1 MEETIDL
8 SRRFNKNNMHKFVE
22 FIRELNRTVGFKMS
36 ARGWCYALEQK
47 GLVTKGQFDKV
58 ENLINRC
65 RKEGYLPVDLTA
77 EESSR
82 GFLEI
87 HRPETDTPKEFVSY
101 FVESLKDCEDYYEP
115 DWWKY
120 EEYYI
125 QMVVEKIDLVTLFR
139 PVCKEFHI
147 PIANAKGWSSI
158 LQRAEYARRFKKA
171 EEYGLKCVLLYCGD
185 HDPDGL
191 RISETLRKNIE
202 DVSKVTWQ
210 GGGTGYDPANL
221 EIHRFGLNYDFIK
234 KHGLTWIDNLE
245 TGSGGTL
252 AVVGDGGEPQ
262 RGYTRQGKPHPNW
275 ELPYLKKYL
284 KDIGVRKCEANSLV
298 IAPEAGRQ
306 LCKDTIISYLGT
318 EAEERFRTVKQEAV
332 DMIENYKSDLGIGGL
347 TEDMLDILD
356 SADES

>member
-1 MEETIDL
+1 METIDL
-8 SRRFNKNNMHKFVE
+8 SKRFNKYNIHKFVE
-22 FIRELNRTVGFKMS
+22 FITEINKTVGFKMS

-47 GLVTKGQFDKV
+47 GLVSKGQFDKV

-82 GFLEI
+82 GFHEI
-87 HRPETDTPKEFVSY
+87 HKPDTESPKDWVTMYVEAMNECET
-101 FVESLKDCEDYYEP
+101 YYEP

-125 QMVVEKIDLVTLFR
+125 QMVVEKIDLVTLFQ
-139 PVCKEFHI
+139 PICKEYHI
-147 PIANAKGWSSI
+147 PIANARGWSSI

-171 EEYGLKCVLLYCGD
+171 EEMGLKCVLLYCGD

-202 DVSKVTWQ
+202 DVSKIKWST
-210 GGGTGYDPANL
+210 GLTGYDPVDL
-221 EIHRFGLNYDFIK
+221 DIHRFGLNYDFIK
-234 KHGLTWIDNLE
+234 KNNLTWIDNLE

-252 AVVGDGGEPQ
+252 AYDIGGEIVQ
-262 RGYTRQGKPHPNW
+262 GTTRQGKPHPNW
-275 ELPYLKKYL
+275 GLPYLQNYL
-284 KDIGVRKCEANSLV
+284 NDIGVRKCEANSLV

-306 LCKDTIISYLGT
+306 LCEETIVNYLGSD
-318 EAEERFRTVKQEAV
+318 ALARFNTVKAEAV
-332 DMIENYKSDLGIGGL
+332 EKIEEFKFEHGLDGL
-347 TEDMLDILD
+347 TQDMLDILD
-356 SADES
+356 SLD

>member
-1 MEETIDL
+1 METIDL
-8 SRRFNKNNMHKFVE
+8 NRRFNKNNIHKFVE
-22 FIRELNRTVGFKMS
+22 FIQDINKTVGFKMS
-36 ARGWCYALEQK
+36 ARGWAYALEQK
-47 GLVTKGQFDKV
+47 GLVSKSQFDKV

-82 GFLEI
+82 GFLEV
-87 HRPETDTPKEFVSY
+87 HRPETDSSKDFVTY
-101 FVESLKDCEDYYEP
+101 FVEALNECENHYEP

-125 QMVVEKIDLVTLFR
+125 QMVVEKIDLVSLFQPICR
-139 PVCKEFHI
+139 EFHI

-202 DVSKVTWQ
+202 DVSKIHW
-210 GGGTGYDPANL
+210 GNGEHGYNPANL

-234 KHGLTWIDNLE
+234 KNKLTWIDDLE

-252 AVVGDGGEPQ
+252 AFQEGDTII
-262 RGYTRQGKPHPNW
+262 RGITRQGRPHPNW
-275 ELPYLKKYL
+275 ELPYLQKYL
-284 KDIGVRKCEANSLV
+284 KEIGVRKCEANSLV
-298 IAPEAGRQ
+298 IAPKAGRQ
-306 LCKDTIISYLGT
+306 LCKDTIISYLGSD
-318 EAEERFRTVKQEAV
+318 AEERFRTVKKEVV
-332 DMIENYKSDLGIGGL
+332 DRIKEYKSVLDLDSL
-347 TEDMLDILD
+347 TQDMLDILD
-356 SADES
+356 EADEN